1 MKKKDEKTLFAFTK
15 KYDLAWLMLLLSL
28 GIISGCMTSQHIT
41 EMYKEKVIHTTI
53 LNNLLLISP
62 IKGNVNFLRRHPVL
76 TSSFNWTI

>member
-1 MKKKDEKTLFAFTK
+1 MKKKMKKNYLHLRK

-62 IKGNVNFLRRHPVL
+62 IKGNVNFLRCHPVL